1 MAVFTIAKVTSV
13 TKTYKYL
20 LTNLDAA
27 SRDIAI
33 SKLDAN
39 GDFIAVETI
48 TLTSLQDDYYYTF
61 ASDGVYKL
69 YYDVDNYRIISVDSG
84 IQECIKN
91 ICIKVICGTDPC
103 TIANFNSIMLLA
115 QTYWS
120 LLATDYQGLYN
131 FNTSNEVDLT
141 IISNIETVMTAL
153 NTRCAL
159 EEEADCG
166 CS

>member
-1 MAVFTIAKVTSV
+1 MAIITIAKVTSV
-13 TKTYKYL
+13 TKSYKYL
-20 LTNLDAA
+20 LTNLVSAT
-27 SRDIAI
+27 SLVDIK
-33 SKLDAN
+33 KLDAN
-39 GDFIAVETI
+39 GDFVAVETI
-48 TLTSLQDDYYYTF
+48 SLTPLQDDYYYTF
-61 ASDGVYKL
+61 ASDGVYQL
-69 YYDVDNYRIISVDSG
+69 FSDIDNYLIVSVDSG

-103 TIANFNSIMLLA
+103 IIANFNSIMLLA

-120 LLATDYQGLYN
+120 LLATQYQGLYN